1 MTENKDL
8 GELLAV
14 DMPNGY
20 TYIGKSTSVGDR
32 PLMLKE
38 AFTVK
43 TDSLS
48 EYGCYI
54 NGVTTKYDAEKYK
67 TNSDRLEKEIRI
79 DNPGTIHFLKQ

>member
-20 TYIGKSTSVGDR
+20 TYIGKSNSVGDR

-43 TDSLS
+43 TEIIYKKID
-48 EYGCYI
+48 YI
-54 NGVTTKYDAEKYK
+54 KESIEEYK
-67 TNSDRLEKEIRI
+67 TQSDRLEKEIRI
-79 DNPGTIHFLKQ
+79 DNPGAIHFLKQ